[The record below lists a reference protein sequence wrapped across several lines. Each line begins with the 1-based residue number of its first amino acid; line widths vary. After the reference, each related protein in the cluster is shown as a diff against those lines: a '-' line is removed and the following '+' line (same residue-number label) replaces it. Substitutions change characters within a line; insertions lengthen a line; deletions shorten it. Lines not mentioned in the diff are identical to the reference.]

1 MSIYTKLNCAFAFEN
16 VVIFLINLIIRC
28 IFNINLSIYS
38 LCCQLTLLL
47 AQITCLIFQ
56 KIEGE

>member
-1 MSIYTKLNCAFAFEN
+1 MSIYTKLIWAFAFEN
-16 VVIFLINLIIRC
+16 VVIFLINFLIKF
-28 IFNINLSIYS
+28 IFNINLSLYC
-38 LCCQLTLLL
+38 LGCQLTLIL